1 MTTYR
6 AIQGMTVQSQTA
18 ASTAG
23 QIWYDSANE
32 VFKLQKV
39 LTAAWA
45 TGGTRSNATFRGA
58 SIGSTSAA
66 VASGGTQTPPL
77 PSGPINNITELY
89 NGTSWTGGNAAP
101 LNLGYVTSGGTE
113 AAGIVNTG
121 ESPPGSGT
129 TTIEYATGTWTS
141 GGTKTF
147 AGQNSLGAGTQT
159 SYICIGGQFQPSYT
173 PKNDVSCY
181 DGTSWT
187 SKPTYPTGTAAGGAC
202 GNDDLAYA
210 YGGDAGSGAISTAAD
225 WSGTAWTTGTS
236 LPTAAKNMSY
246 NSSGSTT
253 DAISANGSPATP
265 TSLVYDGTTWT
276 TTATSNNALPQGI
289 MAGAA
294 TTAGCVRWGSP
305 GPSGFQFTTEEYTG
319 GGSATQTVT
328 IS

>member
-58 SIGSTSAA
+58 AIGSTSAA

-77 PSGPINNITELY
+77 PSGPINNTTELY

-101 LNLGYVTSGGTE
+101 LNLGYTTSGGTE

-129 TTIEYATGTWTS
+129 TTIHYASGTWTA

-147 AGQNSLGAGTQT
+147 AGQNSLGAGSQDN
-159 SYICIGGQFQPSYT
+159 YICIGGVFQPSYAPQNNVAT
-173 PKNDVSCY
+173 YN
-181 DGTSWT
+181 GTAWT
-187 SKPTYPTGTAAGGAC
+187 ARSTYPISIATGGC
-202 GNDDLAYA
+202 SGNADLAYA
-210 YGGDAGSGAISTAAD
+210 YGGDSPPAVATAAD

-236 LPTAAKNMSY
+236 MPTGTNNMAY
-246 NSSGSTT
+246 NSAGPTT
-253 DAISANGSPATP
+253 DVLSANGSPSTP
-265 TSLVYDGTTWT
+265 TSLIYNGTSWS
-276 TTATSNNALPQGI
+276 TTAATSQAPPQAV
-289 MAGAA
+289 MAGA
-294 TTAGCVRWGSP
+294 TTSAGCVKWGGP
-305 GPSGFQFTTEEYTG
+305 GSNYQYTEEFTG
-319 GGSATQTVT
+319 GGPGSTTITVT
-328 IS
+328 